1 MAKKEVRRTPL
12 NEGVNLLDVFDLMN
26 QRESTGSL
34 ARIQSRRNIN
44 QPIDNTESLLV
55 NALDQ
60 QNMLMPVSNEPDIG
74 LLNTT
79 QQQPNIANN
88 VFGMPSNMQSQTMQQ
103 PFTINKENYQQPSTS
118 TNTSGMTRNQ
128 RIGLMLAALSDAFA
142 GRDIA
147 GRALQR
153 SQAFRQQAEI
163 DRQRQ
168 QQIQRQETLKQY
180 LNPQQYALYAAG
192 VPFSDIAE
200 FTTQDLSGQQIIEK
214 TDESVEA
221 FTKDTDFQD
230 DYANLDQ
237 AFSPADAFQET
248 VLNVPSRFLFG
259 TDIASETAAAIRDRD
274 NLNLEIMA
282 TLANDY
288 TGRPSNFLLREIKKN
303 IPESSATSEA
313 DAFQKYS
320 NFEIQT
326 ESRIK
331 NLEDGIKSPNV
342 SDSNKEKYREELFKS
357 KVLLKKLQAAT
368 LGLKGKSKNIL
379 EPDSNPSSEDYSNLY
394 LE

>member
-12 NEGVNLLDVFDLMN
+12 NEGVNLLDAFDLMN
-26 QRESTGSL
+26 QRQSSGSL

-44 QPIDNTESLLV
+44 QPIDNTESLLANV
-55 NALDQ
+55 PSQ
-60 QNMLMPVSNEPDIG
+60 ENMVMPVSNEPNIG

-88 VFGMPSNMQSQTMQQ
+88 VFGMSNNMQSQTAQQ
-103 PFTINKENYQQPSTS
+103 PVFD
-118 TNTSGMTRNQ
+118 RNQ
-128 RIGLMLAALSDAFA
+128 KIGYMLAALSDAFA
-142 GRDIA
+142 GRDVA
-147 GRALQR
+147 GRAMQR
-153 SQAFRQQAEI
+153 AQAMRQQAEV

-168 QQIQRQETLKQY
+168 QQIQTQQTLQQY

-192 VPFSDIAE
+192 VPLREITE
-200 FTTQDLSGQQIIEK
+200 FTTQDLSGQQMIEK
-214 TDESVEA
+214 TDESVES

-248 VLNVPSRFLFG
+248 FLNVPSRFLLG
-259 TDIASETAAAIRDRD
+259 TDLAPETARAIRDRD
-274 NLNLEIMA
+274 SLNLDILA

-288 TGRPSNFLLREIKKN
+288 TGKPSNLLLGEIKKN
-303 IPESSATSEA
+303 IPESAATSEA

-320 NFEIQT
+320 NFQLQT

-331 NLEDGIKSPNV
+331 NLEDGIKSPNI
-342 SDSNKEKYREELFKS
+342 SDSDKEKYREELFKS
-357 KVLLKKLQAAT
+357 KVLLKKLEAAT
-368 LGLKGKSKNIL
+368 LGLKGESKNIL
-379 EPDSNPSSEDYSNLY
+379 EPDVSASSNNFNDLY
-394 LE
+394 LK